1 MKGISRRRLRVLWTA
16 AVVVVLGCCLLSP
29 VLAVQSS
36 ESDPTSMTSEFW
48 AIIAVGGTLA
58 TIGITCLGHCAKLV
72 CHLWVFWSYWRHE
85 ARHRAG
91 SDPCCEVCGGRSRVG
106 RAQSP
111 PVGGGR
117 VARHRLRRRRGGFVG
132 HRCGSGD
139 DSQGAPGD
147 CPRRG
152 ADGPHSTPWRRT
164 APHPA
169 GSTRH
174 PGRAP
179 SAGGSAHARRP
190 DLAAALDVQE
200 SRRSWRRR

>member
-1 MKGISRRRLRVLWTA
+1 MKLTTLYRS
-16 AVVVVLGCCLLSP
+16 LS
-29 VLAVQSS
+29 
-36 ESDPTSMTSEFW
+36 
-48 AIIAVGGTLA
+48 
-58 TIGITCLGHCAKLV
+58 LGHCAKRV
-72 CHLWVFWSYWRHE
+72 CHLLGCWSYWRYE

-91 SDPCCEVCGGRSRVG
+91 SDPGCEVCRGRARVG

-152 ADGPHSTPWRRT
+152 ADGPHPTPWRRT
-164 APHPA
+164 APHPT

-200 SRRSWRRR
+200 SREAGGGADRAGVAGELDHCGPAAAPPGLPAAIAAQTAGRRHASGP